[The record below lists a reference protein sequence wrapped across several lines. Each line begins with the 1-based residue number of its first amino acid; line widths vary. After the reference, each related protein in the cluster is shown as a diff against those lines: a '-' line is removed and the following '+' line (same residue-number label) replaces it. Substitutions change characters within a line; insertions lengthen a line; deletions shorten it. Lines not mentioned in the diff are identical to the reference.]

1 MSLPRN
7 SANKQ
12 ERSLELVFILA
23 QITMITFNIKCFR
36 QLYQEYQRNPGCYI
50 EFGLMANSV
59 KLTRARV
66 NFGNFHQ
73 YDLTWGRNGYKREMV
88 SQGHHLKKTKLGQ
101 SRTNKYYC
109 QNASCYKTCGNHI
122 NSNWHACNW

>member
-23 QITMITFNIKCFR
+23 QMTMITFNIKCFR
-36 QLYQEYQRNPGCYI
+36 QLHQEYQEYQQNPGCYI

-59 KLTRARV
+59 ELTRARA
-66 NFGNFHQ
+66 NFGNFH
-73 YDLTWGRNGYKREMV
+73 
-88 SQGHHLKKTKLGQ
+88 
-101 SRTNKYYC
+101 
-109 QNASCYKTCGNHI
+109 
-122 NSNWHACNW
+122 